1 MSFGP
6 VINVAI
12 ALVMTFAVMA
22 LVVSGVTEAISN
34 FLQTRSRNLAAGIRA
49 LLNDPTMSGL
59 AGKVMAHAGASPL
72 SSIDGG
78 GLSPACMDAKH
89 FAAALVD
96 VIQND
101 DPLQPL
107 NLKEAIDKIADPQI
121 KQFLSG
127 LYARVDGDSEKLH
140 LALADW
146 FDTAMTQ
153 VSELYKRD
161 IRRISLLIALI
172 LAAGLNVDALHIARA
187 VWATPDLVLQVKQL
201 GTASDAAVTDLAVL
215 AAAGLPLGWTGIAF
229 TWTAVPGW
237 LITAAASM
245 LGAPFWFDMLTRLRG
260 APAAK

>member
-34 FLQTRSRNLAAGIRA
+34 FLQTRSRTLAAGIRA

-59 AGKVMAHAGASPL
+59 AGKVMAHAGAAPL
-72 SSIDGG
+72 SSGVG
-78 GLSPACMDAKH
+78 NGPAPASMDARH
-89 FAAALVD
+89 FAVALVD

-107 NLKEAIDKIADPQI
+107 QLKEAIDKIADPQI
-121 KQFLSG
+121 KQLLSG
-127 LYARVDGDSEKLH
+127 LYTSVDGDAVKLH
-140 LALADW
+140 QALADW
-146 FDTAMTQ
+146 FDSAMTQ
-153 VSELYKRD
+153 VSAIYKRD
-161 IRRISLLIALI
+161 IQRISLLIAVI

-201 GTASDAAVTDLAVL
+201 GTASDAAMADLAAM
-215 AAAGLPLGWTGIAF
+215 AAAGLPLGWTGAAF
-229 TWTAVPGW
+229 SWTAVPGW

-245 LGAPFWFDMLTRLRG
+245 LGAPFWFDMLTRLRPT
-260 APAAK
+260 PAAK